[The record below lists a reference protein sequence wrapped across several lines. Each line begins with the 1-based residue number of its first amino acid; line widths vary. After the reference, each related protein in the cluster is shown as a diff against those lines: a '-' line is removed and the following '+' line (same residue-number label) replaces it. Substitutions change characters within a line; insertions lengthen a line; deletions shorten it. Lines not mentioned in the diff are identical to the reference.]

1 MAIAGL
7 VLGILGVVY
16 FLLVILLVAVTGV
29 HYRSSETLLGALLVR
44 R

>member
-16 FLLVILLVAVTGV
+16 FLLVLTIVIVVATRNKSG
-29 HYRSSETLLGALLVR
+29 
-44 R
+44 

>member
-16 FLLVILLVAVTGV
+16 FLLVLVVIAVGVKTG
-29 HYRSSETLLGALLVR
+29 SGSGSGAFGG
-44 R
+44 